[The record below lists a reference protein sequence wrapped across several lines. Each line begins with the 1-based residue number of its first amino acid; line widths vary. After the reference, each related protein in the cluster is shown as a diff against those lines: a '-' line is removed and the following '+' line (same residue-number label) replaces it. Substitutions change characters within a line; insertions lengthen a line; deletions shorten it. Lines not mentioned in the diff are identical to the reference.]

1 MSRKVLR
8 LDIETYSGRDIRNCG
23 VYAYTE
29 DEDFEII
36 LLGYAYND
44 GEVGIVDLTIDEIP
58 EEVLADLTNPDV
70 LKTAQNANFER
81 TCLAK
86 YYGVAMPPEQW
97 RCTMI
102 HGVILG
108 LPASLDAMSE
118 ALNLQQRK
126 DKEGKALIR
135 YFCMPCKPTK
145 ANGGRTRNYP
155 EHAPD
160 KWKMFMEYC
169 VQDVVVE
176 RAISNKLERF
186 PFPPDEQKYWELDQR
201 IVDAGVKID
210 IDLVNHAIA
219 CQEWYQ
225 RTLVA
230 QAKRL
235 TGLANPN
242 SPAQLKE
249 WLGKKGYEVT
259 SINKEAISNLLA
271 DKSLLPEVREMLKL
285 RQEMS
290 KTSVKKYEKMRHAQ
304 CKDGRVRGLLQ
315 FYGANRTGRW
325 AGRLVQVQNLPRN
338 YIKDIAEVRED
349 LKMGNYATFR
359 MLYSNVP
366 DVLSQL
372 IRTAFIAEDGHTFD
386 ITDFSA
392 IEARVIA
399 WLAGEQWRLD
409 VFRGHGKIYEA
420 SASQMFH
427 IPMDEVDKELRQKGK
442 VSELALGYNGGVNA
456 LIAMGALNMGLKEEE
471 LQGIVDA
478 WRKASPAITKLWR
491 GVENK
496 AKAAIG
502 TRKAQ
507 HYKGLTF
514 YYKAGILFIELPS
527 GRRLAYFK
535 AQLVPGKYG
544 DQIAY
549 MGTSEKGWHKQ
560 HTYGGKLV
568 ENIVQAIARDCLAI
582 ALQRIEDAG
591 VKTVMHVHDEAITE
605 VPLEESSVDKLNALL
620 AEPIPWAPDLPLQG
634 DGFSSV
640 FYMKD

>member
-8 LDIETYSGRDIRNCG
+8 IDIETYSGCDIRNCG

-29 DEDFEII
+29 DEDFEI
-36 LLGYAYND
+36 LLLAYAYND
-44 GEVGIVDLTIDEIP
+44 GEVKCVDLTIDELP
-58 EEVLADLTNPDV
+58 AHVLADLTNPDV

-81 TCLAK
+81 TCVAK
-86 YYGVAMPPEQW
+86 HFGLEMPPAQW
-97 RCTMI
+97 RCTMV

-108 LPASLDAMSE
+108 LPASLDAMSS

-145 ANGGRTRNYP
+145 ANGGRTRNLP
-155 EHAPD
+155 EHAPE
-160 KWKMFMEYC
+160 KWEKFMEYC

-176 RAISNKLERF
+176 RAISNRLERF
-186 PFPPDEQKYWELDQR
+186 PFPPEEQKYWELDQR
-201 IVDAGVKID
+201 IIDAGVKID

-225 RTLVA
+225 DKLMS
-230 QAKRL
+230 QAKAL

-242 SPAQLKE
+242 SPAQIKD
-249 WLGKKGYEVT
+249 WLGKKGYEVA
-259 SINKEAISNLLA
+259 SVNKESISNLLA
-271 DKSLLPEVREMLKL
+271 DRTLLPEVRKMLKL

-290 KTSVKKYEKMRHAQ
+290 KTSVKKYEKMRLAQ

-349 LKMGNYATFR
+349 LKMGDYAMFR
-359 MLYSNVP
+359 VMYDNVP

-372 IRTAFIAEDGHTFD
+372 IRTAFIAEDGYVFD

-399 WLAGEQWRLD
+399 WLAGEEWRLD

-427 IPMDEVDKELRQKGK
+427 IPIDEVDKELRQKGK

-535 AQLVPGKYG
+535 AQLVQGKYG

-605 VPLEESSVDKLNALL
+605 VPLDESSVDKLNALL

>member
-1 MSRKVLR
+1 MSQKVLR
-8 LDIETYSGRDIRNCG
+8 IDIETYSNRDIRDCG
-23 VYAYTE
+23 TYAYAE
-29 DEDFEII
+29 GDFEII
-36 LLGYAYND
+36 LLAYAYGSD
-44 GEVGIVDLTIDEIP
+44 EVQVVDLTMEEIP
-58 EEVLADLTNPDV
+58 DQVLADLTNPDV
-70 LKTAQNANFER
+70 IKTAHNANFER

-86 YYGVAMPPEQW
+86 WYEREMPPEQW

-102 HGVILG
+102 HGSYLG
-108 LPASLDAMSE
+108 LPASLDMMSQ
-118 ALNLQQRK
+118 ALKLAQEK

-160 KWKMFMEYC
+160 KWAMFKEYC
-169 VQDVVVE
+169 KQDVVVE
-176 RAISNKLERF
+176 RAIALKLTPF
-186 PFPPDEQKYWELDQR
+186 PFPDLEQKYWELDQR
-201 IVDAGVKID
+201 IVDRGVKVD
-210 IDLVNHAIA
+210 LDLVEHAIN

-225 RTLVA
+225 QILVED
-230 QAKRL
+230 AKAL
-235 TGLANPN
+235 TCLANPN
-242 SPAQLKE
+242 STAQLKD
-249 WLGKKGYEVT
+249 WLGKKGYEVN
-259 SINKEAISNLLA
+259 SLAKDAVASLLA
-271 DKSLLPEVREMLKL
+271 DDNLDADVREMLLL

-290 KTSVKKYEKMRHAQ
+290 KTSVKKYEKMRHAR

-338 YIKDIAEVRED
+338 YIKNIAEVRRD
-349 LKMGNYATFR
+349 LKSGDYEGFR
-359 MLYSNVP
+359 MLYGNVP

-372 IRTAFIAEDGHTFD
+372 IRTAFVAEDGSTFD

-399 WLAGEQWRLD
+399 WLAGETWRLD
-409 VFRGHGKIYEA
+409 VFNSHGKIYEA

-427 IPMDEVDKELRQKGK
+427 IPIEDVDKELRQKGK

-456 LIAMGALNMGLKEEE
+456 LIAMGALKMGLKEDE

-478 WRKASPAITKLWR
+478 WREASPHITKLWK
-491 GVENK
+491 GVERR
-496 AKAAIG
+496 AKTVIA
-502 TRKAQ
+502 TRKEQ
-507 HYKGLTF
+507 RYRGLTF
-514 YYKAGILFIELPS
+514 SYKAGILFIRLPS
-527 GRRLAYFK
+527 GRNLAYFK
-535 AQLVPGKYG
+535 AKLVPGKYG

-591 VKTVMHVHDEAITE
+591 INTVMHVHDEAITE
-605 VPLEESSVDKLNALL
+605 VPLDESSVDKLNALL